1 MSLKNRGYPNYA
13 SIRNVSEMKGL
24 PALPKALLN
33 AQTSHTKSNAIAVQ
47 RKQINNKNKAA
58 STTISEK
65 EFQIINILQR
75 DKLYDR
81 EGIPSTILFKLSD
94 FSTHSPEG
102 NEAQV
107 LLRQKCDMKGLI
119 DGLSLREMQRVLKAQ
134 EKYLLIQLLKMEW
147 NKIRL
152 PYDKWY
158 EITDKSFTYELERNR
173 ALIASK
179 SIIC

>member
-1 MSLKNRGYPNYA
+1 
-13 SIRNVSEMKGL
+13 MKGL
-24 PALPKALLN
+24 PELPNALLSAPTRN
-33 AQTSHTKSNAIAVQ
+33 AKANAITVQ

-65 EFQIINILQR
+65 EFQTIDILLRDNINDR
-75 DKLYDR
+75 D
-81 EGIPSTILFKLSD
+81 GIPSTILFKLSD
-94 FSTHSPEG
+94 LSTYSAEI
-102 NEAQV
+102 NEAPV
-107 LLRQKCDMKGLI
+107 SRQKCDINGLI

-147 NKIRL
+147 NKIML

-179 SIIC
+179 SIIF